1 MRQLWQSKR
10 FYFGRMQTT
19 VPGGK
24 FAGMDG
30 CEGCE
35 ETDLLKGFEE
45 FTDGTGMC
53 SFDGACLENDLGGGG
68 RFIC

>member
-1 MRQLWQSKR
+1 MRQLWQSKS

-35 ETDLLKGFEE
+35 ETD
-45 FTDGTGMC
+45 
-53 SFDGACLENDLGGGG
+53 
-68 RFIC
+68 

>member
-1 MRQLWQSKR
+1 MRQLWQSES

-35 ETDLLKGFEE
+35 ETDRLKGFEDCI
-45 FTDGTGMC
+45 DGTGTG
-53 SFDGACLENDLGGGG
+53 SVNGACRENGLGGGG
-68 RFIC
+68 RFIR